1 MKIITSASLL
11 ASNLAEIGYEAARC
25 VAAGVDWIHFDVMD
39 GRFVEQITYGAPVF
53 KWVMKSSALP
63 MDVHLM
69 VEDPTKQIEFFAE
82 AGAEVIDIHIE
93 SSCDIEK
100 CLKRIREL
108 GKKSALAVKPGTPI
122 EEAYKY
128 LPLCDMILVMTVEP
142 GYGGQGFIREMMPKV
157 RTLREYAGNHGFEK
171 LDIQVD
177 GGINAATAEE
187 AKRAGANV
195 LVAGTSLFKADD
207 MKAVNTALKGTL

>member
-53 KWVMKSSALP
+53 KWVTKSSALP

-93 SSCDIEK
+93 SDCDIEK
-100 CLKRIREL
+100 CLKRIRAL
-108 GKKSALAVKPGTPI
+108 GKRPALAVKPKTPV
-122 EEAYKY
+122 EDAYRY

-142 GYGGQGFIREMMPKV
+142 GYGGQGFIHEMMPKV
-157 RTLREYAGNHGFEK
+157 KALREYADTHGFER

-177 GGINAATAEE
+177 GGINAVTAEE